1 MNGSNDYPVVVKSYE
16 LSVWYLKKLAT
27 LPKNHRY
34 SLGEAIQKELIAL
47 LLNLT
52 EAIYTKD
59 KIGLLKNANLA
70 IEKIR
75 ILTRLL
81 KDLSI
86 LSHKNYF
93 FVVESLGEVGAMTGG
108 WLKQCMHKSAH

>member
-16 LSVWYLKKLAT
+16 LTLWYLKKLAT

-52 EAIYTKD
+52 QAIYTKD
-59 KIGLLKNANLA
+59 KIGLLKDANLA

-75 ILTRLL
+75 ILSKLL
-81 KDLSI
+81 KDLAV
-86 LSHKNYF
+86 LSSNNYL
-93 FVVESLGEVGAMTGG
+93 FVGERLGEIGSMVGG
-108 WLKQCMHKSAH
+108 WMKQCMNKSSH